1 EGHGGRTLR
10 KGDVLSICQPQLEG
24 CPTPAPVAE
33 PHPVENGL
41 IPDYPQ
47 QWDIKVLYGPHG
59 APDFFS
65 EDAIEEF
72 FNADWQ
78 VHYNSNRLGIR
89 LVGPKPSWTR
99 TDGGEAGLHPSN
111 VHDNE
116 YAIGSINFTGDFP
129 VILTKDGPS
138 LGGFVCPVTIAK
150 AELWKV
156 GQLKPGDSIRFSP
169 ISFAEAKAMEDAQD
183 ASIENLGVIPLVNPA
198 VTDHSHTFTSSTM
211 LAEIDANGHVPRIV
225 YRQAGDKY
233 ILIEYGDN
241 VLDLALR
248 MRVHAL
254 MENLKASPVEGI
266 LELSPGVRSL
276 QVHYDSRR
284 LDQDRLVN
292 TLLDREQTIGSVDDM
307 VVTSRVLHLPM
318 AFEDSATLDAVTR
331 YQETIRQDAP
341 WLPNNVEFIRRIN
354 G

>member
-1 EGHGGRTLR
+1 M
-10 KGDVLSICQPQLEG
+10 
-24 CPTPAPVAE
+24 
-33 PHPVENGL
+33 
-41 IPDYPQ
+41 
-47 QWDIKVLYGPHG
+47 
-59 APDFFS
+59 
-65 EDAIEEF
+65 
-72 FNADWQ
+72 
-78 VHYNSNRLGIR
+78 
-89 LVGPKPSWTR
+89 
-99 TDGGEAGLHPSN
+99 
-111 VHDNE
+111 
-116 YAIGSINFTGDFP
+116 
-129 VILTKDGPS
+129 
-138 LGGFVCPVTIAK
+138 
-150 AELWKV
+150 

-292 TLLDREQTIGSVDDM
+292 TLLDREKTIGSVDDM

-354 G
+354 GLQSTDQVRDIIFSASYLVLGLGDVYLGPPVRYPLIRATA